1 MLLSIGLACI
11 SVLGFGSAAIFARV
25 GMQGMSPMPGTL
37 VSLVAST
44 MLAGALAL
52 AFDFQA
58 VIALPAIAMVWFLG
72 NGILT
77 YMGGRTQQYVAISLL
92 GASRVTPIIGAAA
105 LFSAFYAILFT
116 QIGVPGFDEHL
127 TVFIG
132 IGTVVVVVG
141 LALTG
146 GNFLK
151 QSWGRDWKSVLGYG
165 LALMSAACYGAGTL
179 SGKVLTDL
187 FGSPFIMAAGSMF
200 FAMLVLSPW
209 FGRQAVAGVTRAGR
223 GSVFMFLAGLSAACA
238 VMSLYFAISREG
250 SSILVLSPIV
260 SCNPL
265 VTLALARIFLRR
277 TETIS
282 RELVIGTLMAV
293 GGVALVVV
301 GGLIQAGNR

>member
-44 MLAGALAL
+44 TLAGALAL

-77 YMGGRTQQYVAISLL
+77 YMGGRTQQYIAISLV
-92 GASRVTPIIGAAA
+92 GAARVTPIVGAAA
-105 LFSAFYAILFT
+105 LFSAFYAIVFT
-116 QIGVPGFDEHL
+116 EIGVPGFDEHL

-141 LALTG
+141 LGLTG

-165 LALMSAACYGAGTL
+165 LALTSAACYGAGTL
-179 SGKVLTDL
+179 SGRVLTNL

-209 FGRQAVAGVTRAGR
+209 FGRQAVEGVTRAGR
-223 GSVFMFLAGLSAACA
+223 GSVFMFLAGLAAACA

-277 TETIS
+277 TEIIS

-301 GGLIQAGNR
+301 GGLIQAGNS

>member
-44 MLAGALAL
+44 TLAGALAL

-265 VTLALARIFLRR
+265 VTLALASIFLRR

-282 RELVIGTLMAV
+282 RELVIGTLMAFS
-293 GGVALVVV
+293 GVILVVI
-301 GGLIQAGNR
+301 GGII

>member
-44 MLAGALAL
+44 TLAGALAL

-77 YMGGRTQQYVAISLL
+77 YMGGRTQQYIAISLV
-92 GASRVTPIIGAAA
+92 GAARVTPIVGAAA
-105 LFSAFYAILFT
+105 LFSAFYAIVFT
-116 QIGVPGFDEHL
+116 EIGVPGFDEHL

-165 LALMSAACYGAGTL
+165 LALTSAACYGAGTL
-179 SGKVLTDL
+179 SGRVLTNL

-223 GSVFMFLAGLSAACA
+223 GSVFMFLAGLAAACA
-238 VMSLYFAISREG
+238 VISLYFAISREG

-277 TETIS
+277 TEIIS

-301 GGLIQAGNR
+301 GGLIQAGNS